1 MIQISGD
8 FFRQGRREW
17 RSGIRKIVLLCFVV
31 CWWGVMVVRL
41 VRFYYLGC
49 VVCFVVGVCL
59 LSGLREPVTH
69 SLGGR
74 ALSFS
79 AWCEV
84 PCG

>member
-1 MIQISGD
+1 MFHFSGD

-17 RSGIRKIVLLCFVV
+17 WFAFQKNVLLCFVV
-31 CWWGVMVVRL
+31 CWWGVVVVCV

-74 ALSFS
+74 ALSFL
-79 AWCEV
+79 
-84 PCG
+84 GLF